1 MKKSTLIPS
10 ILLILTLTACAS
22 PGTTRTVP
30 ASGDQNN
37 PAAPQLPAATQLI
50 LGTFNLENTDQS
62 VTAEQA
68 AELLPLWQTIKVLA
82 ESDTA
87 AQQETEALVTQV
99 QETMTSEQMQAIAD
113 MNLTRADMLRLMQEQ
128 GLAVS
133 GSPAGRPDTNSQGS
147 NSNSGRGFPGGFPG
161 GDGPGGPGDG
171 PGAGG
176 GGQGTGLSRQQIATA
191 QASRQQRGGD
201 VVPPMLLDAL
211 INYLQE
217 KAGS

>member
-1 MKKSTLIPS
+1 
-10 ILLILTLTACAS
+10 
-22 PGTTRTVP
+22 
-30 ASGDQNN
+30 
-37 PAAPQLPAATQLI
+37 
-50 LGTFNLENTDQS
+50 
-62 VTAEQA
+62 
-68 AELLPLWQTIKVLA
+68 
-82 ESDTA
+82 
-87 AQQETEALVTQV
+87 
-99 QETMTSEQMQAIAD
+99 

-147 NSNSGRGFPGGFPG
+147 NSNSGRGSPGGFPG